1 MLAAGGDAMKTMR
14 VAGTFAAALALLA
27 AAGPAARAQSSD
39 TSPPTAPGNLRDVSV
54 SDVEIALAWDRSR
67 DDSGAVN
74 YAVFFDDNETPFLTS
89 ADTRFSV
96 RLNRA
101 IGMIPGSRHTFRVRA
116 EDASGN
122 HAFSNTLTVAFAPGD
137 NTPPTAPGNLR
148 VVSNTVAGVELA
160 WDPSTDESD
169 LDYHVAGTP
178 CGSLTVSGDST
189 RVVVPSTRTDPV
201 CGVAPGGTATFSVV
215 ARDAL
220 DNVSAFSNSVTVT
233 FAPDE

>member
-1 MLAAGGDAMKTMR
+1 MKTMR
-14 VAGTFAAALALLA
+14 VVGTFAAALALLV
-27 AAGPAARAQSSD
+27 AAGPAARAQSGD
-39 TSPPTAPGNLRDVSV
+39 TSPPTAPGNLRAVSV

-101 IGMIPGSRHTFRVRA
+101 IGMIPGSSHTFRVRA
-116 EDASGN
+116 EDPSGN
-122 HAFSNTLTVAFAPGD
+122 HSFSNTLTVAFAPGD

-148 VVSNTVAGVELA
+148 VVSNTAAGVQLA
-160 WDPSTDESD
+160 WDPSSDESD

-178 CGSLTVSGDST
+178 CGLTVSGDT
-189 RVVVPSTRTDPV
+189 TQVLVPSTRTDPV
-201 CGVAPGGTATFSVV
+201 CGVVPGGTATFSVF

-220 DNVSAFSNSVTVT
+220 HNVSASSNSVTVT